1 MHYTKAKEDRGMSSN
16 KKGWIYAFI
25 AAPVLI
31 VAAYGISSWLM
42 TDPAGETV
50 ADISLAYGLLL
61 WVGAPVVFV
70 AALPIL
76 AGALKAF
83 TKPEWLAR
91 AADHLGRRR

>member
-1 MHYTKAKEDRGMSSN
+1 MSSN

-31 VAAYGISSWLM
+31 GAAYGISSWLM

-61 WVGAPVVFV
+61 WVGAPIVLV

-76 AGALKAF
+76 AGMLKVLL
-83 TKPEWLAR
+83 KVKWLAR

>member
-1 MHYTKAKEDRGMSSN
+1 MSSN
-16 KKGWIYAFI
+16 KKGWLYAFI

-31 VAAYGISSWLM
+31 GAAYGISSWLM

-61 WVGAPVVFV
+61 WVGAPIVFV

-76 AGALKAF
+76 AGMLKVLS
-83 TKPEWLAR
+83 KVKWLAR

>member
-1 MHYTKAKEDRGMSSN
+1 MSSN

-31 VAAYGISSWLM
+31 GAAYGISSWLM

-61 WVGAPVVFV
+61 WVGAPIVLV

-76 AGALKAF
+76 AGMLKVLP
-83 TKPEWLAR
+83 KVKWLAR